1 LLPVAEF
8 KGGINFRWIQK
19 TKQKIIKKK
28 KMKRKGSGNNYM
40 AKSGEKEQNALKSTP
55 GRT

>member
-1 LLPVAEF
+1 VDTE
-8 KGGINFRWIQK
+8 NK
-19 TKQKIIKKK
+19 TKNNKK